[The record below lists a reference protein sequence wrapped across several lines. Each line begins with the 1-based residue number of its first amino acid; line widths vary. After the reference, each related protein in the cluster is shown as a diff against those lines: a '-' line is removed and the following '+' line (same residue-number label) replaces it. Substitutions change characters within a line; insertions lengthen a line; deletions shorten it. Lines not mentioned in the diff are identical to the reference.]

1 MAVLIF
7 TPLMVVGAHQI
18 TLALLQIQ
26 PVFIRLIKLWQLL
39 IFKLILIVDK
49 KLLFLIIIIKFTKNN
64 NKYFNKFNL

>member
-1 MAVLIF
+1 MVVVNF
-7 TPLMVVGAHQI
+7 TLLMVNGTQPI
-18 TLALLQIQ
+18 IPALIQIQ
-26 PVFIRLIKLWQLL
+26 PVFMQLIKLWQLL